1 MSNPEL
7 FFEVVAVL
15 WLFSSLRKYVMLLVA
30 SNVALFVRP
39 EGNNMP
45 GSQTNA
51 NKKGGTLLKGYR
63 PRYFKLKTVITRS
76 KH

>member
-30 SNVALFVRP
+30 SNVALGVRL
-39 EGNNMP
+39 EGNNMS
-45 GSQTNA
+45 GTN
-51 NKKGGTLLKGYR
+51 
-63 PRYFKLKTVITRS
+63 
-76 KH
+76 